1 MKLRPLTQAIALASL
16 MTAASFSVQAE
27 NILIDAVA
35 SESIVDTK
43 VLAVDVDK
51 RLVTVAGPN
60 DSQVPIQLSENA
72 KDLHNLKV
80 GDSVNIK
87 VNRSVATV
95 LDTTLGSEP
104 GVSKEA
110 GVIRATKDNPNPGG
124 EAFRQVK
131 VTSKITK
138 IDLKT
143 HEVTLLPPEG
153 AQKVVKV
160 EDPELQ
166 KKMDK
171 LQVGQTVDMVF
182 TDVLKIT
189 TKH

>member
-1 MKLRPLTQAIALASL
+1 M
-16 MTAASFSVQAE
+16 
-27 NILIDAVA
+27 
-35 SESIVDTK
+35 
-43 VLAVDVDK
+43 
-51 RLVTVAGPN
+51 
-60 DSQVPIQLSENA
+60 PIQLSENA

-80 GDSVNIK
+80 GDQVNIK

-95 LDTTLGSEP
+95 LDTKVGGEP

-110 GVIRATKDNPNPGG
+110 GIIRATKDNPNPGG

-171 LQVGQTVDMVF
+171 LEVGQTVDMVF